1 MFQANDQ
8 EMNRYFSSLPHFIQE
23 SIHQSSVEIHTID
36 ELKAIAE
43 NLQSQE
49 RQNLSLIHI

>member
-23 SIHQSSVEIHTID
+23 SIQQSSVEIHSIE

-49 RQNLSLIHI
+49 RQNNS

>member
-8 EMNRYFSSLPHFIQE
+8 EMNRYFSLPHFIQE

-49 RQNLSLIHI
+49 RQNNS